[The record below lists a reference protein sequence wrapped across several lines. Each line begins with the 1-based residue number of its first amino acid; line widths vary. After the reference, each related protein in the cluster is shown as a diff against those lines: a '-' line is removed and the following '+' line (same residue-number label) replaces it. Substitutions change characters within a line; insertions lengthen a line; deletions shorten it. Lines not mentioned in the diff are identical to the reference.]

1 MPHYPSEIEYSEK
14 YYDECYEYRH
24 VILPKE
30 TMKLIKDI
38 EGCLSEK
45 QWRDIGIK
53 QSRGWVNYC
62 RYEGEPHIL
71 LFRRPKG
78 TDPETGV
85 SPSEIL
91 KKIEGFEKERIEH
104 LNKVNPEINYEDF
117 K

>member
-1 MPHYPSEIEYSEK
+1 
-14 YYDECYEYRH
+14 
-24 VILPKE
+24 
-30 TMKLIKDI
+30 MKLIKDI

-91 KKIEGFEKERIEH
+91 KKIEGFEKERIDH